1 MRGLSKIGR
10 KFGMGKPTFKGLR
23 TGTRSFSL
31 DNRPHLAHESRVN
44 LYDKICG
51 IMLESR
57 IESYIERLDE
67 KARYQKEIEK
77 GNLSDNAVRRL
88 RRAELK
94 GKLDE
99 PRPEYFSGGRITRI
113 QRLKKEAAQ
122 GKENKAKGKPYN
134 IPAVNTKPRE
144 LPKGPGKQTGP
155 LERRGI
161 KIKRRRK
168 QRKK

>member
-1 MRGLSKIGR
+1 VGRQTICEKKIMNIYDR
-10 KFGMGKPTFKGLR
+10 II
-23 TGTRSFSL
+23 
-31 DNRPHLAHESRVN
+31 N
-44 LYDKICG
+44 L
-51 IMLESR
+51 MLESI

-113 QRLKKEAAQ
+113 QRLKQEAAE
-122 GKENKAKGKPYN
+122 GKKRKAKGKPYN
-134 IPAVNTKPRE
+134 IPTVNTKPRK

-161 KIKRRRK
+161 KVRGN
-168 QRKK
+168 